1 MASVWRY
8 RVEWSGSAVVG
19 PGVSTFHWGV
29 QPDVEDLGDLH
40 TFFNSIKGFLPS
52 NTTLTFQAVVEVLD
66 VDTGTLQSTLVIPHS
81 LAPIQGGGVGGFAA
95 GVGVRVVWYTG
106 GVFHGRKVRG
116 STFIVPITSAFY
128 DDRGQIS
135 PANVGTLQ
143 TAAGTL
149 VSNSALAIYS
159 RPRKGQ
165 VGGSVSNVIAA
176 SAPQSVSWLRS
187 RRT

>member
-29 QPDVEDLGDLH
+29 EPDVEDLGDLH
-40 TFFNSIKGFLPS
+40 TFFDSIKGFLPS

-66 VDTGTLQSTLVIPHS
+66 VDTGALQSTLVIPHS
-81 LAPIQGGGVGGFAA
+81 LAPIQGGGAGGFAA
-95 GVGVRVVWYTG
+95 GVGLRVVWYTS

-165 VGGSVSNVIAA
+165 VGGRVSNVIAA